1 MVKERWQLK
10 NKKLPKESDHE
21 ETFQGQIEDGIKIGE
36 KWTRIGD
43 GIKIGETFQGQIV
56 EAWMLVEGPWAHSGP
71 KQRNPLWKK
80 CCEATQ
86 LVRGAPVGAGVTGTV
101 IVAGLRPTPFT
112 SQLQG
117 VQPEQPM
124 QASLIPS
131 LSLPQAKP
139 VVPVLWK
146 KSKPPVPE
154 SWRVSKSMEELK
166 KLSHKADL

>member
-86 LVRGAPVGAGVTGTV
+86 LVR
-101 IVAGLRPTPFT
+101 
-112 SQLQG
+112 
-117 VQPEQPM
+117 VQPEQVSDPM

-139 VVPVLWK
+139 VLPG
-146 KSKPPVPE
+146 
-154 SWRVSKSMEELK
+154 EEEIPSCAGVASFQEHGRIEKIEPSGRLVNR
-166 KLSHKADL
+166 AAC